1 MEKKLKN
8 ILVDLLKIDSSTN
21 SAQIEKKNID
31 NWDSVSQLKIILT
44 IEKEFNVKIEN
55 NIAFTLLSYDL
66 LKNYIL
72 NKSK

>member
-21 SAQIEKKNID
+21 SSQIEKKNID